1 MRGPAKKPQA
11 IKRAAG
17 TYRNDRDGK
26 GLELPAQKPKTPE
39 HLTDISRQTF
49 DRLATRLEKLGV
61 VSDLDEMSLEM
72 LAEAWEDYKAA
83 RSIIKKLGPTYE
95 SETATGT
102 IRRPNP
108 EVAIMQE
115 AWNRVF
121 KLVQHFGLTPSSRAR
136 VGKSEEIEDIDD
148 LLA

>member
-1 MRGPAKKPQA
+1 MSA
-11 IKRAAG
+11 
-17 TYRNDRDGK
+17 
-26 GLELPAQKPKTPE
+26 
-39 HLTDISRQTF
+39 ISRETF

-61 VSDLDEMSLEM
+61 ISDLDEMSLEM

-83 RSIIKKLGPTYE
+83 RAIIKTLGPTYE

-115 AWNRVF
+115 AWNRVY

-136 VGKSEEIEDIDD
+136 IGKSEEVEDIDD

>member
-1 MRGPAKKPQA
+1 MPGPPKKPQA

-17 TYRNDRDGK
+17 TYRNDRDGQ
-26 GLELPAQKPKTPE
+26 GLDLPAQKPQTPE
-39 HLTDISRQTF
+39 HLDAISRETF

-61 VSDLDEMSLEM
+61 VTELDEMSLEM

-115 AWNRVF
+115 ALGRREIVR
-121 KLVQHFGLTPSSRAR
+121 LVAAR
-136 VGKSEEIEDIDD
+136 NDIAH
-148 LLA
+148 LPEHYS

>member
-1 MRGPAKKPQA
+1 MRGPRKKPEA

-17 TYRNDRDGK
+17 TYRNDRDGQ
-26 GLELPAQKPKTPE
+26 GLEVPIEKPRTPD
-39 HLTDISRQTF
+39 HLDAISRETF

-61 VSDLDEMSLEM
+61 ITDLDEISLEM
-72 LAEAWEDYKAA
+72 LSEAWEDYKAA
-83 RSIIKKLGPTYE
+83 RTIIKKLGPTYE

-121 KLVQHFGLTPSSRAR
+121 KLIQHFGLTPSSRAR
-136 VGKSEEIEDIDD
+136 FTKSEEIEDIDD
-148 LLA
+148 LLK

>member
-1 MRGPAKKPQA
+1 MPGPPKKPQA

-17 TYRNDRDGK
+17 TYRNDRDGH
-26 GLELPAQKPKTPE
+26 GLDLPVQKPKTPE
-39 HLTDISRQTF
+39 HLDAISRETF
-49 DRLATRLEKLGV
+49 DRLARRLEQLGV
-61 VSDLDEMSLEM
+61 ISDLDEISLEM

-121 KLVQHFGLTPSSRAR
+121 KLIQHFGLTPSSRAR
-136 VGKSEEIEDIDD
+136 VGKSEEVEDIDD
-148 LLA
+148 LLK

>member
-1 MRGPAKKPQA
+1 MRGPAKKPAA
-11 IKRAAG
+11 IKKASG
-17 TYRNDRDGK
+17 TYRNDRDGNAIDV
-26 GLELPAQKPKTPE
+26 PTRKPQTPE
-39 HLTDISRQTF
+39 HMSAISRETF

-61 VSDLDEMSLEM
+61 ISDLDEMSLEM

-83 RSIIKKLGPTYE
+83 RSIIKTLGPTYE

-115 AWNRVF
+115 AWNRVY

-136 VGKSEEIEDIDD
+136 IGKSEEVEDIDD

>member
-1 MRGPAKKPQA
+1 MPGPPKKPQA

-17 TYRNDRDGK
+17 TYRNDRDGQ
-26 GLELPAQKPKTPE
+26 GLDLPAQKPQTPE
-39 HLTDISRQTF
+39 HLDAISRETF

-61 VSDLDEMSLEM
+61 VTELDEMSLEM

-136 VGKSEEIEDIDD
+136 VGTSEEIEDIDD
-148 LLA
+148 FLK

>member
-1 MRGPAKKPQA
+1 MCIR
-11 IKRAAG
+11 
-17 TYRNDRDGK
+17 DR
-26 GLELPAQKPKTPE
+26 
-39 HLTDISRQTF
+39 
-49 DRLATRLEKLGV
+49 
-61 VSDLDEMSLEM
+61 
-72 LAEAWEDYKAA
+72 AEAWEDYKAA

-121 KLVQHFGLTPSSRAR
+121 KLIQHFGLTPSSRAR
-136 VGKSEEIEDIDD
+136 VGKSEEVEDIDD
-148 LLA
+148 LLK

>member
-1 MRGPAKKPQA
+1 MPGPAKKPQA

-17 TYRNDRDGK
+17 TYRNDRDGD
-26 GLELPAQKPKTPE
+26 GLDLPAQKPKIPE
-39 HLTDISRQTF
+39 HLDAISRETF
-49 DRLATRLEKLGV
+49 DRLARRLEQLGV
-61 VSDLDEMSLEM
+61 ISDLDEISLEM

-121 KLVQHFGLTPSSRAR
+121 KLIQHFGLTPSSRAR
-136 VGKSEEIEDIDD
+136 VGKSEEVEDIDD
-148 LLA
+148 LLK

>member
-26 GLELPAQKPKTPE
+26 GLELPAQRPNTPD
-39 HLTDISRQTF
+39 HLDAISRETF
-49 DRLATRLEKLGV
+49 DRLAKRLEQLGV
-61 VSDLDEMSLEM
+61 ISDLDEMSLEM

-136 VGKSEEIEDIDD
+136 VGTSEEIEDIDD
-148 LLA
+148 FLK